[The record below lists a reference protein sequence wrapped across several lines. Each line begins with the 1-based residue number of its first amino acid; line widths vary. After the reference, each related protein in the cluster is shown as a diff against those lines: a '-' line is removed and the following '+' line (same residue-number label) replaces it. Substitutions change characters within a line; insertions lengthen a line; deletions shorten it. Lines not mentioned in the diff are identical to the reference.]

1 MAALADVTAV
11 TGELLESTRELRRDL
26 TSGDADFKTLAFLA
40 DAIAERADVLATTF
54 DAIDAALLEG
64 LPVAQPVSDPAA
76 ETAADAAAPQAEAEA
91 PASQADRRSWLA
103 SLLRPARWLGRR
115 LRDAWQVFG
124 SRAPSER
131 AEFA

>member
-26 TSGDADFKTLAFLA
+26 TSGTEDFKTLAFLA

-54 DAIDAALLEG
+54 DAIDAALAG
-64 LPVAQPVSDPAA
+64 IPVAQPVSDPPA
-76 ETAADAAAPQAEAEA
+76 EAAADAAAPQAEAEA
-91 PASQADRRSWLA
+91 PSAQAERRSWLA

>member
-11 TGELLESTRELRRDL
+11 TEELLESTRELRREL
-26 TSGDADFKTLAFLA
+26 TSGAADFKTLAFLA

-54 DAIDAALLEG
+54 DAIDAALAG
-64 LPVAQPVSDPAA
+64 IPATQPVSDSAAAAAA
-76 ETAADAAAPQAEAEA
+76 EAAAPRAEAEA
-91 PASQADRRSWLA
+91 HVFPAERRSWLA

>member
-1 MAALADVTAV
+1 MPALADVTAV

-26 TSGDADFKTLAFLA
+26 TSGTADFRTLAFLA

-54 DAIDAALLEG
+54 DAIDAALAG

-76 ETAADAAAPQAEAEA
+76 EAAADTAAPQAETEA
-91 PASQADRRSWLA
+91 QTSQAERRSWLA